1 MQKLTKK
8 QETFVAAYAANGGTN
23 GTAAAREAGY
33 VAPDVAA
40 VRLLGSASVSAAVKE
55 RMGKSL
61 ARLERKRD
69 YGINRTLEALHDLAF
84 CDPAEIFLDD
94 GTLRPL
100 SEIPLHARRLITAI
114 DSKRGVVKL
123 SDAKGALDMLMR
135 YHSLYK
141 DKMEVTGGVTI
152 LRSSIPRPERPPK
165 G

>member
-23 GTAAAREAGY
+23 GAEAARQAGYTAPNVAAARLLASDSIKAG
-33 VAPDVAA
+33 
-40 VRLLGSASVSAAVKE
+40 LKE

-69 YGINRTLEALHDLAF
+69 YGVDRTLEALHDLAF
-84 CDPAEIFLDD
+84 CDPAEIFFDD

-123 SDAKGALDMLMR
+123 SDPKGPLDMLMR
-135 YHSLYK
+135 YHSMYK